1 MTKTRQN
8 AILANPL
15 LQAIAYIYKSALCH
29 HSLQINVT
37 SNYLGSCREAKLV
50 TMFKHSN
57 RLLSSGVRYCS
68 PTNLLC
74 FSLRAPECI
83 TVVHLEN
90 NSRRLLCYY
99 VRKIYLKIR
108 KSEMSKSFKKKKSQ
122 LKKVK
127 NYQHHKV
134 SKPTS
139 INALYGFSTVFF
151 GGWIVASIVT
161 MITSIFLTYE
171 QNTENCLFFSFR

>member
-1 MTKTRQN
+1 MSKYFYFLALFFCIAKISWSLHIIMTKTRQN

-108 KSEMSKSFKKKKSQ
+108 KSEMSKSLKKKKA
-122 LKKVK
+122 
-127 NYQHHKV
+127 N
-134 SKPTS
+134 
-139 INALYGFSTVFF
+139 
-151 GGWIVASIVT
+151 
-161 MITSIFLTYE
+161 
-171 QNTENCLFFSFR
+171 